1 MTDLNI
7 NPETGASTNTGASGR
22 SPRLTLWIAFLVF
35 STITLGASVE
45 VVSEPFLTRTRAVD
59 MRAANMWS

>member
-45 VVSEPFLTRTRAVD
+45 VVSQSLLALAR
-59 MRAANMWS
+59 